1 MNLDRAI
8 QIAVEAH
15 KNQKDKYGAP
25 YLGHVSRVMNAGK
38 TDDERIVGVLH
49 DLIEDTPWTFDDLKK
64 EGFSAHVIE
73 AIRCLTKKSE
83 DENYESFVD
92 RIKINPLA
100 IRVKLND
107 LTDNM
112 DISRMPAVTEKDV
125 PRLNKYLKAYH
136 LLAVL

>member
-49 DLIEDTPWTFDDLKK
+49 DLIEDTPWTFEDLKK
-64 EGFSAHVIE
+64 EGFSSHVIE

-107 LTDNM
+107 LRDNM
-112 DISRMPAVTEKDV
+112 DIRRLPMVTEKDV

>member
-25 YLGHVSRVMNAGK
+25 YLGHVSRVMNTGK

-64 EGFSAHVIE
+64 EGFSSHVIE

-112 DISRMPAVTEKDV
+112 DIRRLPMVTEKDV

>member
-64 EGFSAHVIE
+64 EGFSSHVIE

-112 DISRMPAVTEKDV
+112 DIRRLPMVTEKDV

>member
-25 YLGHVSRVMNAGK
+25 YFGHISRVMNAGK
-38 TDDERIVGVLH
+38 TENERIVGVLH

-83 DENYESFVD
+83 DEDYESFVD

-112 DISRMPAVTEKDV
+112 DIRRLPMVTEKDV

-136 LLAVL
+136 LLAAL